1 MRVPRAILEPDTGGA
16 PPLLRERALGLRVGD
31 PIGLGWIPALREVPE
46 TLLAAP
52 ADDRD
57 LPANLQELEH
67 DPHVARAPPRVLLPP
82 LRRPVLEL
90 APEQGATP
98 VELA

>member
-1 MRVPRAILEPDTGGA
+1 MRVPRAILEPDTSGA

-46 TLLAAP
+46 TLLAAT

-67 DPHVARAPPRVLLPP
+67 DPHVARAPPRMLLA
-82 LRRPVLEL
+82 LRRRPILEL
-90 APEQGATP
+90 ASEQRPAP
-98 VELA
+98 I